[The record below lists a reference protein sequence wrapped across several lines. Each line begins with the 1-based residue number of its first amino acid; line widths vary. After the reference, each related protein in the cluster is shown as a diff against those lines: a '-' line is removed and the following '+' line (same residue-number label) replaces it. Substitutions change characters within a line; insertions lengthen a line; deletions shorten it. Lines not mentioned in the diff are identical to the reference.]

1 MSAIC
6 LFDSSMLVL
15 FTWLNQVNASEQKID
30 VTEQSISVCST
41 ELQFWQRLCNASLLN
56 QNLQSSFVVTVILCS
71 SLKESQ
77 LF

>member
-15 FTWLNQVNASEQKID
+15 CTWLNQVNASEQKID
-30 VTEQSISVCST
+30 VTEQSISVCSA